1 MSIGDQS
8 VSSQATKRSGK
19 GEGRTDVRL
28 DREAA
33 LSEPLIL
40 RCGLELVACDQQ
52 SPQLPYW
59 GVTLLISLAGDHMPN
74 PGQMLIITCGHAL
87 TRLDRAVEASFWK
100 ASSARDACAR
110 GRAIG
115 RVALPRSHVGGR
127 PPPCRMT
134 HSRGRRV
141 CAASGDGCPPG
152 SCHGRMMTNRSR
164 TPRGL

>member
-28 DREAA
+28 DEAA

-74 PGQMLIITCGHAL
+74 PGQMLII
-87 TRLDRAVEASFWK
+87 K
-100 ASSARDACAR
+100 M
-110 GRAIG
+110 
-115 RVALPRSHVGGR
+115 R
-127 PPPCRMT
+127 PCT
-134 HSRGRRV
+134 
-141 CAASGDGCPPG
+141 D
-152 SCHGRMMTNRSR
+152 
-164 TPRGL
+164 TP